1 MKGSV
6 SVNMIKVITDDDFG
20 LEKIPVRTYE
30 TRFASRGIVVR
41 ENGDIAVFNKKN
53 KNEYKLPGG
62 GIETD
67 ETPEQAFIREVLE
80 ETGAHV
86 EITAKMGI
94 IEEVKTHSAFRQ
106 ISNIFVG
113 KVTSETNRLSLT
125 PKEQEEGGALLWI
138 NPKEALE
145 KITNCIDNLVPS
157 KYENIYQT
165 KFIVFR
171 DRCILEKYLKEYHH
185 G

>member
-1 MKGSV
+1 MD
-6 SVNMIKVITDDDFG
+6 VIRVVTDEDFG
-20 LEKIPVRTYE
+20 LEKIAVENYE

-86 EITAKMGI
+86 KITTEMGI

-106 ISNIFVG
+106 ISHVFVG
-113 KVTSETNRLSLT
+113 KVLSETNSLSLT
-125 PKEQEEGGALLWI
+125 QKEQEEGGALLWLS
-138 NPKEALE
+138 PKVALE
-145 KITNCIDNLVPS
+145 KITNCVENLVAS
-157 KYENIYQT
+157 KYESVYQT

-171 DRCILEKYLKEYHH
+171 DRCILEKYLVECCYE
-185 G
+185 